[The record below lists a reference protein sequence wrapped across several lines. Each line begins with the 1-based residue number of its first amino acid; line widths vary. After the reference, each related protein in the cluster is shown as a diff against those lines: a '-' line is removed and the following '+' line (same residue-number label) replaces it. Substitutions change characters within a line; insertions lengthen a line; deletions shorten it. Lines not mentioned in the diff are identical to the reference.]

1 MTRNIGNLLLSRTLT
16 LVAAAVG
23 IILLALAIIFID
35 NSSSISLE
43 ASQSLLDLDGGLVI
57 LQWARL
63 LFAVLQ

>member
-23 IILLALAIIFID
+23 IIFLALAIIAD
-35 NSSSISLE
+35 SSSISLE